1 MPSLEL
7 VHDQDNADAL
17 QRQIIMS
24 PATQEV
30 TVPDLT
36 DVPAPPVVT
45 SEAST
50 ITSDPYLPSDADVY
64 NDANIGIN
72 YDEDGNIQYWY
83 NMRYN
88 LSTEVKNGDPSP
100 TEFSRVILETQHWR
114 STKLLCAL
122 EARDPCVPTSYDKA
136 IVLPLWAAAITTEL
150 GKFRDY
156 NCLVMA
162 PFTGQHLAP
171 MKWIFSIKARLV
183 GRVDLGIPWVNFN
196 PKKIYCGNITA
207 CGIKLFL
214 AIAAPY
220 KLRMRG
226 GDLVGAYL
234 VTRANKDYPVY
245 IKTPKGMEV
254 EEGYCIQ
261 AVGNLYGSPPAGQ
274 NFSIEFD
281 KCVMEMGYVN
291 TPLDLKLFYK

>member
-1 MPSLEL
+1 MEES
-7 VHDQDNADAL
+7 
-17 QRQIIMS
+17 
-24 PATQEV
+24 
-30 TVPDLT
+30 
-36 DVPAPPVVT
+36 T
-45 SEAST
+45 SE
-50 ITSDPYLPSDADVY
+50 
-64 NDANIGIN
+64 
-72 YDEDGNIQYWY
+72 
-83 NMRYN
+83 
-88 LSTEVKNGDPSP
+88 
-100 TEFSRVILETQHWR
+100 F
-114 STKLLCAL
+114 
-122 EARDPCVPTSYDKA
+122 
-136 IVLPLWAAAITTEL
+136 
-150 GKFRDY
+150 
-156 NCLVMA
+156 
-162 PFTGQHLAP
+162 
-171 MKWIFSIKARLV
+171 
-183 GRVDLGIPWVNFN
+183 PWVNFN